1 MTATTV
7 RVGEPAARRVPR
19 PGGVFLA
26 LLGRDTVVARREVTT
41 ILAQGIMQPIFL
53 LFVFGRVL
61 TDLGLAST
69 GYAGL
74 LFPGIVALTVVLTA
88 LQSSALPLVLDFSMS
103 REIEDRLLAP
113 VPTTLVAVEKIV
125 FAALRA
131 LFAGVLMFPI
141 GVLVLGRIPWRAAG
155 LPLLLAGSVLGALV
169 GAAFGMLLGT
179 AISPAR
185 INIMFAFILTP
196 VLFTG
201 CTQYPWPS
209 LERLRWFQVVTAANP
224 LTYYSETMRAALVPA
239 TPHVHPWISLLVL
252 AGSLLLVGCAALRG
266 FHHRAQD

>member
-1 MTATTV
+1 
-7 RVGEPAARRVPR
+7 
-19 PGGVFLA
+19 VFLA
-26 LLGRDTVVARREVTT
+26 LLGRDAVVARHEVST

-61 TDLGLAST
+61 TDLGLARVD
-69 GYAGL
+69 YAGL

-88 LQSSALPLVLDFSMS
+88 LQSSALPLVIDFGAS

-113 VPTTLVAVEKIV
+113 VSTTLVAVEKIV

-131 LFAGVLMFPI
+131 LFGGLLMFPI
-141 GVLVLGRIPWRAAG
+141 GLLVLGRIPWRAAG
-155 LPLLLAGSVLGALV
+155 LPLLISGSVLGALL
-169 GAAFGMLLGT
+169 GAAFGVLLGT

-185 INIMFAFILTP
+185 INVMFAFILTP

-209 LERLRWFQVVTAANP
+209 LARLRWFQVLTAANP

-239 TPHVHPWISLLVL
+239 TPHLHPWVSLTVL
-252 AGSLLLVGCAALRG
+252 AAALLLVGWAALRG
-266 FHHRAQD
+266 FHRRAHD